1 MKEKNYNLELIRTIS
16 FILVVVIHVTN
27 YYCRAFGK
35 ISAGEY
41 TFSLV
46 LDTFA
51 RVSVPCFFMLSG
63 ALLLGREEPMEKSWM
78 RMLRFFPPLIL
89 WSAVY
94 YFWNLYYMHTEV
106 RLEEV
111 FWVPTEPHLWYLYA
125 MIPIYLVLPF
135 FQVMVRHFSVRME
148 KAFLIVGAIVFW
160 VPTEPHLWYLYA
172 MIPIYLVLP
181 FFQVMVRHFSVRM
194 EKAFLIVG
202 AIAVLVNWALKV
214 LGGELYYDVPLF
226 GDRVYDF
233 YFFLGYY
240 LKKHRDY
247 KWFST
252 KNLAWIF
259 IVSNVLNIGITSG
272 MSILKGDHMEHTL
285 EYGFPLIIIS
295 SAAFFLLMLKLGNG
309 KMKLKERTKK
319 WIDSWCR
326 CSLGIYFIHIL
337 FLDMYKKHLEAEA
350 LKLGNGKMKLK
361 ERTKKWIDSWCRCSL
376 GIYFIHILFL
386 DMYKK
391 HLEAEA
397 VSAYLA
403 VPVLTIG
410 ILLVSYICVKGIRKI
425 PGGKKIT

>member
-135 FQVMVRHFSVRME
+135 FQ
-148 KAFLIVGAIVFW
+148 I
-160 VPTEPHLWYLYA
+160 
-172 MIPIYLVLP
+172 
-181 FFQVMVRHFSVRM
+181 MVRHFSVRM

-240 LKKHRDY
+240 LKKHRNY
-247 KWFST
+247 RWFSAR
-252 KNLAWIF
+252 NLVWIF
-259 IVSNVLNIGITSG
+259 IVSNTLNVGITSG
-272 MSILKGDHMEHTL
+272 MSILKGDHIEHTL
-285 EYGFPLIIIS
+285 EYGFPLIILS
-295 SAAFFLLMLKLGNG
+295 SAAFFLLLLKIGNG

-319 WIDSWCR
+319 WMDSWC
-326 CSLGIYFIHIL
+326 S
-337 FLDMYKKHLEAEA
+337 
-350 LKLGNGKMKLK
+350 
-361 ERTKKWIDSWCRCSL
+361 CSL

-410 ILLVSYICVKGIRKI
+410 ILLASYICVVGIRKI